1 MKFSQRIRRARRSA
15 KLSQEALGKQLGVQR
30 SAVSNWES
38 ASKVQPTITNLI
50 AIAVA
55 TNTSLEWLATG
66 RGSMLLGDDLQLE
79 VPALDGELTETPQ
92 ERQLLTLFRKASHR
106 GQSILMELAEELVSP
121 QRVKRISNLL
131 LISTQN

>member
-38 ASKVQPTITNLI
+38 ASQIQPTITNLI
-50 AIAVA
+50 AIAMA

-66 RGSMLLGDDLQLE
+66 RGSMLLGDDLQIE

-121 QRVKRISNLL
+121 QRVKRISNL
-131 LISTQN
+131 SN

>member
-66 RGSMLLGDDLQLE
+66 RGSMLLGDDLQIE

-121 QRVKRISNLL
+121 QRVKRISNL
-131 LISTQN
+131 SN

>member
-1 MKFSQRIRRARRSA
+1 MKFSQRIRRARRSV
-15 KLSQEALGKQLGVQR
+15 KLSQEALGKLLGVQR

-50 AIAVA
+50 AIAMA

-66 RGSMLLGDDLQLE
+66 RGSMLLGDDLQIE

-121 QRVKRISNLL
+121 QRAKRTTSLSN
-131 LISTQN
+131 

>member
-38 ASKVQPTITNLI
+38 ASQIQPTITNLI
-50 AIAVA
+50 AIAMA

-66 RGSMLLGDDLQLE
+66 RGSMLLGDDLQIE

-106 GQSILMELAEELVSP
+106 GQGILMELAEELVSP
-121 QRVKRISNLL
+121 QRAKRVTHLSK
-131 LISTQN
+131 

>member
-38 ASKVQPTITNLI
+38 ASQIQPTITNLI
-50 AIAVA
+50 AIAMA

-66 RGSMLLGDDLQLE
+66 RGSMLLGDDLQIE

-106 GQSILMELAEELVSP
+106 GQSILMELAEELASP
-121 QRVKRISNLL
+121 QRVKRISNL
-131 LISTQN
+131 SN

>member
-38 ASKVQPTITNLI
+38 ASQIQPTITNLI
-50 AIAVA
+50 AIAMA

-106 GQSILMELAEELVSP
+106 GQGILMELAEELVSP
-121 QRVKRISNLL
+121 QRAKRVTHLSK
-131 LISTQN
+131 

>member
-30 SAVSNWES
+30 SALSNWES
-38 ASKVQPTITNLI
+38 ASQIQPTITNLI
-50 AIAVA
+50 AIAMA

-66 RGSMLLGDDLQLE
+66 RGSMLLGDDLQIE

-121 QRVKRISNLL
+121 QRVKRISNL
-131 LISTQN
+131 SN

>member
-121 QRVKRISNLL
+121 QRVKRISNL
-131 LISTQN
+131 SN